1 MLMHLLLS
9 FFIPLLLQISYNCS
23 RELRWDEMSNMSF
36 DELIKLDIHEQ
47 INYLNNGLNK
57 GLSVKQIRE
66 SLGVGEKKLQKYL
79 KSINYKYDQK
89 IKNYIL
95 VTKVSD
101 TVEGSERVSDYNNN
115 QLVVKDK
122 TKVNI
127 KPVEDERV
135 NPLPVEFTDYDKLI
149 NMLNTYQE
157 MSKRIEQLDKY
168 EEMLQWYELQKSV
181 IDVTPPKL
189 EIPPTDAEPV
199 TRSFKIY
206 PDVNEAF
213 KKFCSKNDN
222 YKVQDIIS
230 FAIKEFL
237 ERYDN

>member
-1 MLMHLLLS
+1 ML
-9 FFIPLLLQISYNCS
+9 
-23 RELRWDEMSNMSF
+23 F
-36 DELIKLDIHEQ
+36 DELIKLEIQEQ
-47 INYLNNGLNK
+47 IDYLNSRLNNGL
-57 GLSVKQIRE
+57 SVKEIRE
-66 SLGVGEKKLQKYL
+66 ALGVGEKKLQKYL

-95 VTKVSD
+95 VTKVSNISNGAI
-101 TVEGSERVSDYNNN
+101 EGAEGVNNYKDN
-115 QLVVKDK
+115 QLVVKDIVK
-122 TKVNI
+122 PLEVKSEVNFT
-127 KPVEDERV
+127 
-135 NPLPVEFTDYDKLI
+135 NPLPLEFTDYDKLI
-149 NMLNTYQE
+149 NMINTYDA
-157 MSKRIEQLDKY
+157 MSKKMERLEQLDEM
-168 EEMLQWYELQKSV
+168 EEMLQWYKLQKSV

-230 FAIKEFL
+230 HALREFL
-237 ERYDN
+237 EKYNN

>member
-1 MLMHLLLS
+1 MSDM
-9 FFIPLLLQISYNCS
+9 SY
-23 RELRWDEMSNMSF
+23 E
-36 DELIKLDIHEQ
+36 ELIKLDIHEQ
-47 INYLNNGLNK
+47 INYLNNRLDK
-57 GLSVKQIRE
+57 GLSVKEIRDV
-66 SLGVGEKKLQKYL
+66 LGVGERKLQKYL

-89 IKNYIL
+89 IRNYIL

-101 TVEGSERVSDYNNN
+101 AVIEGSEKVLNYNNN

-122 TKVNI
+122 TEANI
-127 KPVEDERV
+127 KPVEAERA

-149 NMLNTYQE
+149 KMVNTYE
-157 MSKRIEQLDKY
+157 AMSKRMEQMDKY

-189 EIPPTDAEPV
+189 EILPTDAEPV

-206 PDVNEAF
+206 PDVNNDF

-230 FAIKEFL
+230 FAIRQFL
-237 ERYDN
+237 DTYDK

>member
-1 MLMHLLLS
+1 
-9 FFIPLLLQISYNCS
+9 
-23 RELRWDEMSNMSF
+23 MSNMSF

-47 INYLNNGLNK
+47 IAHLNNGLNK
-57 GLSVKQIRE
+57 GLSVKEIRD

-89 IKNYIL
+89 NKNYIL
-95 VTKVSD
+95 VTKVSG
-101 TVEGSERVSDYNNN
+101 GSQKVLNYNNN
-115 QLVVKDK
+115 QLVVRDE
-122 TKVNI
+122 TKANI
-127 KPVEDERV
+127 KPVEDEKV

-149 NMLNTYQE
+149 NMVNTYQE
-157 MSKRIEQLDKY
+157 MSIRMEQLDKY

-189 EIPPTDAEPV
+189 EIPPTDADPV

-206 PDVNEAF
+206 PDVNNDF

-237 ERYDN
+237 DKYDK

>member
-1 MLMHLLLS
+1 MSNLS
-9 FFIPLLLQISYNCS
+9 FDKWI
-23 RELRWDEMSNMSF
+23 ELD
-36 DELIKLDIHEQ
+36 KHKQ
-47 INYLNNGLNK
+47 INYLNDRLNQ
-57 GLSVKQIRE
+57 GLSVKEIRE
-66 SLGVGEKKLQKYL
+66 DLGVGEKKLQKYL

-95 VTKVSD
+95 VTKVL
-101 TVEGSERVSDYNNN
+101 EGPERVSNYNNN

-122 TKVNI
+122 TKANI
-127 KPVEDERV
+127 KHVESDRV

-149 NMLNTYQE
+149 NMVNTYQE
-157 MSKRIEQLDKY
+157 MSKRMEQLDKY
-168 EEMLQWYELQKSV
+168 DEMLQWYELQKSV

-206 PDVNEAF
+206 PDINNDF

-237 ERYDN
+237 DKYDK

>member
-1 MLMHLLLS
+1 
-9 FFIPLLLQISYNCS
+9 
-23 RELRWDEMSNMSF
+23 MSNMSYE
-36 DELIKLDIHEQ
+36 ELIKLKEQEQ
-47 INYLNNGLNK
+47 INYLNTMLNR
-57 GLSVKQIRE
+57 GLSVKEIRD
-66 SLGVGEKKLQKYL
+66 SLGVGEKKLQKHL

-95 VTKVSD
+95 VTKVS
-101 TVEGSERVSDYNNN
+101 GRSEEVSNYNNN

-122 TKVNI
+122 TKANI
-127 KPVEDERV
+127 KPVEAQEI
-135 NPLPVEFTDYDKLI
+135 NPLPVELRNYDKLI
-149 NMLNTYQE
+149 NMVNTYQE
-157 MSKRIEQLDKY
+157 MSKRMEQLDKY

-189 EIPPTDAEPV
+189 EIPPTDADPIA
-199 TRSFKIY
+199 RSFKIY
-206 PDVNEAF
+206 PEVNEAF

-237 ERYDN
+237 EKYDK

>member
-1 MLMHLLLS
+1 
-9 FFIPLLLQISYNCS
+9 
-23 RELRWDEMSNMSF
+23 MSNMSYE
-36 DELIKLDIHEQ
+36 ELIKLKEQEQ
-47 INYLNNGLNK
+47 INYLNTMLNR
-57 GLSVKQIRE
+57 GLSVKEIRD
-66 SLGVGEKKLQKYL
+66 SLGVGEKKLQKHL

-95 VTKVSD
+95 VAKVS
-101 TVEGSERVSDYNNN
+101 GRSEEVSNYNNN

-122 TKVNI
+122 TKANI
-127 KPVEDERV
+127 KSVEAQEI
-135 NPLPVEFTDYDKLI
+135 NPLPVELRDYDKLI
-149 NMLNTYQE
+149 NMVNTYQE
-157 MSKRIEQLDKY
+157 MSKRMEQLDKY

-189 EIPPTDAEPV
+189 DIPPTDADPV

-206 PDVNEAF
+206 PDVNNDF

-237 ERYDN
+237 EKYDK

>member
-1 MLMHLLLS
+1 
-9 FFIPLLLQISYNCS
+9 
-23 RELRWDEMSNMSF
+23 MSNMSF
-36 DELIKLDIHEQ
+36 DELIKLKEQEQ
-47 INYLNNGLNK
+47 INYLNTMLNR
-57 GLSVKQIRE
+57 GLSVKEIRD
-66 SLGVGEKKLQKYL
+66 SLGVGEKKLQKHL

-95 VTKVSD
+95 VTKVSSG
-101 TVEGSERVSDYNNN
+101 VIEGSEKIFNYNNN

-122 TKVNI
+122 TKANI
-127 KPVEDERV
+127 NPVEDDRV

-149 NMLNTYQE
+149 NMVNTYE
-157 MSKRIEQLDKY
+157 SMSKRMEQMDKY

-230 FAIKEFL
+230 FAIRNFL
-237 ERYDN
+237 ERYDK

>member
-1 MLMHLLLS
+1 
-9 FFIPLLLQISYNCS
+9 
-23 RELRWDEMSNMSF
+23 MSNMSF
-36 DELIKLDIHEQ
+36 DDLIKLDIYEQ

-149 NMLNTYQE
+149 NMVNTYQE
-157 MSKRIEQLDKY
+157 MSKRMEQFDKY

>member
-1 MLMHLLLS
+1 
-9 FFIPLLLQISYNCS
+9 
-23 RELRWDEMSNMSF
+23 MSNMSYE
-36 DELIKLDIHEQ
+36 ELIKLKEQEQ
-47 INYLNNGLNK
+47 INYLNTMLNR
-57 GLSVKQIRE
+57 GLSVKEIRE
-66 SLGVGEKKLQKYL
+66 SLGVGEKKLQKHL
-79 KSINYKYDQK
+79 KSINYKYDPK
-89 IKNYIL
+89 TKNYIL
-95 VTKVSD
+95 VTKVS
-101 TVEGSERVSDYNNN
+101 EGSERVSNYNNN

-122 TKVNI
+122 TKANI
-127 KPVEDERV
+127 KPVEADRV

-149 NMLNTYQE
+149 NMVNTYQE
-157 MSKRIEQLDKY
+157 MSKRMEQLDKY
-168 EEMLQWYELQKSV
+168 DEMLQWYELQKSV

-206 PDVNEAF
+206 PEVNEAF

-237 ERYDN
+237 DKYDK